1 MIYLNIPDSRFSK
14 SFFSFVFVML
24 TLPSLAQVHNGQFLE
39 KLLQKHSKHLS
50 EVMGNPE
57 KYEVQILYTKIDR
70 NKKNEPHFTTYGY
83 RVNEKQYFY
92 PASTVKLPVV
102 LLALEKLNK
111 LGIDKNTPMF
121 TGAERPEQTS
131 VNADTTAEDK
141 FPSVAHYIRKIL
153 IASDNDA
160 FNRLYEFIGQKEL
173 NDSLHAKGYTNTRIT
188 HRLESPMGT
197 ENNRY
202 TNPVRFEKDGKV
214 VYEQAG
220 KYSDQ
225 KYVSSTTI
233 LRGKGYLKNGI
244 LINEPFDFSEKNFFP
259 LEEQHK
265 LLKALFFPESVP
277 PRQRFNLTKEDYRFV
292 YQYMSQFPVET
303 EFPAHYTDDLYD
315 GYGKFL
321 LFGATKTR
329 LPRHIRLFNKCG
341 DAYGYLLDNA
351 YIADF
356 EKGIEF
362 MLTAVIYCNEDQI
375 FNDNQYDY
383 ETVGLPF
390 MRDVGK
396 AIFDYELGRHR
407 PVRPDLGRFEVR
419 YDK

>member
-1 MIYLNIPDSRFSK
+1 M
-14 SFFSFVFVML
+14 
-24 TLPSLAQVHNGQFLE
+24 AQINNGPFLE
-39 KLLQKHSKHLS
+39 KLLKKHSAHLAN
-50 EVMGNPE
+50 VLDNPD

-83 RVNEKQYFY
+83 HVNNAKYFY
-92 PASTVKLPVV
+92 PASTVKLPAV

-111 LGIDKNTPMF
+111 LGIDKYTPMI
-121 TGAERPEQTS
+121 TGADRPEQTA
-131 VNADTTAEDK
+131 VTVDTTAENK
-141 FPSVAHYIRKIL
+141 LPSVAHYAKKIL
-153 IASDNDA
+153 LASDNDA
-160 FNRLYEFIGQKEL
+160 FNRLYEFIGQKDF
-173 NDSLHAKGYTNTRIT
+173 NDSLHAKGYRDVRIS

-202 TNPVRFEKDGKV
+202 TNPIRFENDGKL
-214 VYEQAG
+214 VYEQPG

-225 KYVSSTTI
+225 KFISPEPI
-233 LRGKGYLKNGI
+233 KRGKGYMKNGT
-244 LINEPFDFSEKNFFP
+244 LVDEPFDFSEKNYFA
-259 LEEQHK
+259 LEDQHR

-277 PRQRFNLTKEDYRFV
+277 AKERFNLSQEDYRFV

-303 EFPAHYTDDLYD
+303 EFPANYTDDYYD
-315 GYGKFL
+315 GYAKFL
-321 LFGATKTR
+321 LFGGTKTR

-375 FNDNQYDY
+375 FNDNKYDY
-383 ETVGLPF
+383 ETIGLPF

-396 AIFDYELGRHR
+396 AVFDYELERHR
-407 PVRPDLGRFEVR
+407 PNRPDLGRFEVR